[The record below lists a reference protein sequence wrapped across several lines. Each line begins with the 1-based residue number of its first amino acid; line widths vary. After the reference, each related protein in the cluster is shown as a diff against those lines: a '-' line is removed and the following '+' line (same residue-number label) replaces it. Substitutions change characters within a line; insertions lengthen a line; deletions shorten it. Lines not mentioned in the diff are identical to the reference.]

1 MLFEKK
7 REYEISENYEISK
20 SLEQIREI
28 INDIFKKNE
37 IDIQAIRDAEILISE
52 DFKNEKRKRY
62 RIIASI
68 LADDFLEALYFYDF
82 NFYRNKIKLIFRNFN
97 FEMIERA
104 EIKIL
109 RYDKESLEKAL
120 ESLIKLE

>member
-52 DFKNEKRKRY
+52 DYKNEKRKRY

-97 FEMIERA
+97 FEILERA

-120 ESLIKLE
+120 KALINLE

>member
-82 NFYRNKIKLIFRNFN
+82 NFFKNKIRLIFRDFR
-97 FEMIERA
+97 FEILEKA
-104 EIKIL
+104 EIEIKS
-109 RYDKESLEKAL
+109 YDKESLEKAL

>member
-7 REYEISENYEISK
+7 REYEISENYEISI
-20 SLEQIREI
+20 SLEKIREI
-28 INDIFKKNE
+28 INDIFNNND

-68 LADDFLEALYFYDF
+68 LADDFLEAFYFYDF
-82 NFYRNKIKLIFRNFN
+82 NFFRNKIKLIFRDFR
-97 FEMIERA
+97 FEILEKA
-104 EIKIL
+104 EIEIKS
-109 RYDKESLEKAL
+109 YDKESLEKAL

>member
-7 REYEISENYEISK
+7 KIYEISENYEISE
-20 SLEQIREI
+20 SLEKIREI
-28 INDIFKKNE
+28 INDIFNNND

-68 LADDFLEALYFYDF
+68 LADDFLEAFYFYDF
-82 NFYRNKIKLIFRNFN
+82 NFFKNKIKLIFRDFK

-104 EIKIL
+104 EIKIEK
-109 RYDKESLEKAL
+109 YDKESLEKAL
-120 ESLIKLE
+120 KSLIKLE

>member
-28 INDIFKKNE
+28 INDIFNKND

-52 DFKNEKRKRY
+52 DYKNEKRKRY

-97 FEMIERA
+97 FEILERA

-120 ESLIKLE
+120 KFLINLE

>member
-7 REYEISENYEISK
+7 REYEISENYEISI
-20 SLEQIREI
+20 SLEKIREI
-28 INDIFKKNE
+28 INDIFNNND

-82 NFYRNKIKLIFRNFN
+82 NFFRNKIKLIFRNFN

-109 RYDKESLEKAL
+109 RYDKESLEKAI
-120 ESLIKLE
+120 EALIKLE

>member
-7 REYEISENYEISK
+7 REYEISENYEISE

-28 INDIFKKNE
+28 INDIFNKND

-120 ESLIKLE
+120 KALINLE

>member
-7 REYEISENYEISK
+7 REYEISENYEISM
-20 SLEQIREI
+20 SLEKIREI
-28 INDIFKKNE
+28 INDIFNNKD

-52 DFKNEKRKRY
+52 NYKNEKRKRY

-82 NFYRNKIKLIFRNFN
+82 NFFKNKIRLIFRDFR
-97 FEMIERA
+97 FEILERA

-109 RYDKESLEKAL
+109 RYDIESLEKAL
-120 ESLIKLE
+120 ESLIKLK

>member
-82 NFYRNKIKLIFRNFN
+82 NFYRNKIKLIFRDFR